1 MTGSLATRLQEAE
14 ERFCFIFLKGGW
26 VTQMMFWVYPVGRD
40 LEGGAVLLNVL
51 NFQVR
56 LHTRLLP
63 LAHGFGPVK
72 FPLFLLDLTLL
83 AGRELTK
90 TLAVPHC
97 SSAHSDLFLSPFP
110 IISLSS
116 V

>member
-1 MTGSLATRLQEAE
+1 
-14 ERFCFIFLKGGW
+14 
-26 VTQMMFWVYPVGRD
+26 MMFWVYPVGRD

-72 FPLFLLDLTLL
+72 FPLFLPDLTLL

-97 SSAHSDLFLSPFP
+97 SSAHSDPFLSPFP

>member
-1 MTGSLATRLQEAE
+1 
-14 ERFCFIFLKGGW
+14 
-26 VTQMMFWVYPVGRD
+26 MMFWVYPVGRD

-56 LHTRLLP
+56 LHTCLLP

-97 SSAHSDLFLSPFP
+97 SSAHSDLFCLLFLS
-110 IISLSS
+110 SLSVQS
-116 V
+116 ELFFTPPAYTHPLSTAH